1 MAHYILW
8 QMRNDVMK
16 KRKKTT
22 PSDFTEEELELIK
35 KAFAEVVTRRVEKV
49 LSLPDAPFETSDE
62 FNQKMKDLIEE
73 TKKQ

>member
-1 MAHYILW
+1 
-8 QMRNDVMK
+8 MK

-49 LSLPDAPFETSDE
+49 LSLHDAPVETSDE
-62 FNQKMKDLIEE
+62 FNQKMKALIEE
-73 TKKQ
+73 RRKK

>member
-1 MAHYILW
+1 
-8 QMRNDVMK
+8 MK

-35 KAFAEVVTRRVEKV
+35 RALTEVVTRRVEKV
-49 LSLPDAPFETSDE
+49 LSLPDAPVETSDE

>member
-1 MAHYILW
+1 
-8 QMRNDVMK
+8 MK

-35 KAFAEVVTRRVEKV
+35 KALTEVVTRRVEKV
-49 LSLPDAPFETSDE
+49 KSLPDAPFETSDE